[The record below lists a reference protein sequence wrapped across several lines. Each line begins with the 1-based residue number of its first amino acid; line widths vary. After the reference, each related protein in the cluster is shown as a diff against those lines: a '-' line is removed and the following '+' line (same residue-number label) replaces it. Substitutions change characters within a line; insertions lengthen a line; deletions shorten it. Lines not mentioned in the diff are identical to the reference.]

1 MIRLP
6 LYVRYMN
13 LYRFKT
19 FRTSYFF
26 PQLDDSRS
34 FLYQLYTPYGL
45 LSRIY
50 WWLFRHVFLVRWL
63 NKLSIV
69 DTTFPYTKIMGLLP
83 KGCVVSFN
91 MGTPGDEQKISMLG
105 VDSGGHRFFAKY
117 SQKPRAIELSK
128 NEIDILGDLDGTGL
142 VPELYDYQ
150 IGEDFC
156 FFRTSYVNG
165 VNNSSLVLNDA
176 IVDLAIT
183 ISKTHLHQD
192 NGDDRLMTGLSHGDY
207 TPWNMLNHEGGIR
220 LIDWEMAKDRA
231 LGYDLFTFLF
241 QVRRLFATRKTQD
254 EVIHENQAYL
264 NKYFSSFG
272 IRDWSPYL
280 DSFMNER
287 KELVR

>member
-1 MIRLP
+1 
-6 LYVRYMN
+6 MN
-13 LYRFKT
+13 LYQFKT
-19 FRTSYFF
+19 FRTSYLF
-26 PQLDDSRS
+26 PRLDDSRS
-34 FLYQLYTPYGL
+34 FLYQLYTPYGTM
-45 LSRIY
+45 SKVY
-50 WWLFRHVFLVRWL
+50 WWLFRNVFIVRWI
-63 NKLSIV
+63 NKVSLI
-69 DTTFPYTKIMGLLP
+69 DTAFPYTKIMGLVP

-105 VDSGGHRFFAKY
+105 EDYGGNRFFAKY

-156 FFRTSYVNG
+156 FFRTSYIEG
-165 VNNSSLVLNDA
+165 KNNSSLQLNES
-176 IVDLAIT
+176 IVDLAIK

-192 NGDDRLMTGLSHGDY
+192 NDNDRLMTGLSHGDF
-207 TPWNMLNHEGGIR
+207 TPWNMLIQEGQIR
-220 LIDWEMAKDRA
+220 MIDWEMANERT

-241 QVRRLFATRKTQD
+241 QVRRLFATRKTKD
-254 EVIHENQAYL
+254 EVVYENQVYL
-264 NKYFSSFG
+264 NRYFSSFG

-287 KELVR
+287 KELMR